1 MLYGT
6 NNLRPAEEMAISILV
21 VDDDVSVTASL
32 ALLLKQGGFEHVIAA
47 DPDAAL
53 TALEQRPIDLVI
65 QDMNFSRSTTGE
77 EGLRLLHEIRKRRP
91 ALPVVLITA
100 WGSIALAVEGMR
112 AGAADFVTKPW
123 DNQRLLQS
131 VRTTLSLFGARGVED
146 ADRESLDEKHDFSEI
161 LGTDP
166 ALVRVLNQI
175 VRVAKTD
182 AAVLIQGESG
192 TGKELL
198 ANAIHANSA
207 RAAGPLVKV
216 NMGAIVPAL
225 FESELFGH
233 VRGAFT
239 DAKRDRVGYF
249 EQANGGTIFLD
260 EITEVDRASQ
270 VKLLRVLQDQTFQR
284 VGSSE
289 LRRASF
295 RVVAATNRD
304 LNALVASGQFREDLY
319 YRLNVITLTLPP
331 LRKRKSDIPL
341 VAAHHLRQVRER
353 YGLGEVTF
361 SAEVFPWLA
370 AQHWRGNVR
379 ELRHCVERVAL
390 VAGRPVLTR
399 ADFEASSAPPDS
411 SSESRSLGSDVLT
424 LDQIERMMI
433 ERALEQSGRNIT
445 QAAELL
451 GLSRFA
457 LYRRLAKH
465 GLTAG

>member
-1 MLYGT
+1 
-6 NNLRPAEEMAISILV
+6 MATTILV
-21 VDDDVSVTASL
+21 VDDDISVTASL
-32 ALLLKQGGFEHVIAA
+32 ALLLKQGGFDHVVAA

-53 TALEQRPIDLVI
+53 AVLEQRAVDLVI

-77 EGLRLLHEIRKRRP
+77 EGLRLLHEIRRRRP

-123 DNQRLLQS
+123 DNERLLQT
-131 VRTTLSLFGARGVED
+131 VRTTLSLCGARSAED
-146 ADRESLDEKHDFSEI
+146 TDRDSLDENHDFSEI

-166 ALVRVLNQI
+166 AIVRVLNQI

-182 AAVLIQGESG
+182 APVLIQGESG

-216 NMGAIVPAL
+216 NVGAIVSSL
-225 FESELFGH
+225 FESEMFGH
-233 VRGAFT
+233 MRGAFT

-249 EQANGGTIFLD
+249 EQAHGGTIFLD

-289 LRRASF
+289 MRRSSF

-304 LNALVASGQFREDLY
+304 LKALVANGQFREDLY
-319 YRLNVITLTLPP
+319 YRLNLIALTLPP

-341 VAAHHLRQVRER
+341 IAAHHLRQVRER
-353 YGLGEVTF
+353 YGLGEVTL
-361 SAEVFPWLA
+361 SADVFPWLA
-370 AQHWRGNVR
+370 TQHWRGNVR
-379 ELRHCVERVAL
+379 ELRHCIERVAL
-390 VAGRPVLTR
+390 VAGKLLLTR
-399 ADFEASSAPPDS
+399 ADFEANATQPDAPAESAGAPGGD
-411 SSESRSLGSDVLT
+411 GLT
-424 LDQIERMMI
+424 LEQIERMMI

-465 GLTAG
+465 GLTPG